1 MAHTTVRITQNARSV
16 LKDLAREERTPMQ
29 AVLEK
34 AVEEYRRKRFLES
47 INSAYAALRS
57 DDQAWAEVERERAV
71 WDQTVADGLTGEKE
85 PVRRKHVVSLKK
97 QARRR

>member
-1 MAHTTVRITQNARSV
+1 MPQTTVRITENTRSV
-16 LKDLAREERTPMQ
+16 LKVLSREERAPMQ

-47 INSAYAALRS
+47 INSAYGALRS

-71 WDQTVADGLTGEKE
+71 WDQTLADGLTEQGES
-85 PVRRKHVVSLKK
+85 VRRKRVVPFEK
-97 QARRR
+97 QARRK